1 MAQLLAPIAVRRG
14 DAPALIDESGETSW
28 RDFDL
33 RVNRLIHALRARGL
47 PVGSRIAV
55 VSGNRREYFEVL
67 CAAAHAGWI
76 VVPVNWHFA
85 AEEVSYVLENSDAR
99 VLVADVRFQ
108 ELAETAVCGNDAV
121 ETRLLVGGP
130 PGGGFEAYEDFLAS
144 GSPDEPADQG
154 LGGVMFYTSGTT
166 GRPKGVISSTYAQAG
181 GPLTVME
188 MMFKGFAGMLGIPE
202 DGVTLLAG
210 PLYHSAQWAFSMF
223 PLGSGSTIVMR
234 HKFDAAETLELID
247 RHGVTNVHL
256 VPTQFIRMLRLAPE
270 VREAFS
276 GASLKAVWHGGA
288 PCPEGVKREMIG
300 WWGPVVT
307 EYYGGTEGAIV
318 SLISAEE
325 WLERPHSVGRPVGTV
340 EVRVVDEEGRRCP
353 AGQPGQIYLKSR
365 IGMDFEY
372 HKEPEKTAGAHLGPG
387 VFTLG
392 DVGYLDD
399 EGYLHLSDRKIDM
412 IISGGV
418 NIYPAE
424 IESVLSDHPKV
435 RDVAVFGIPHEEFGE
450 QVKAAVELVDDC
462 QPSDELADE
471 LIATCRERLAGY
483 KAPRSVDFLDA
494 LPRHPTGKLYKRLL
508 RDPYWEGHTRK
519 I

>member
-1 MAQLLAPIAVRRG
+1 MTQLFGPIAARRG
-14 DAPALIDESGETSW
+14 DAPALIDEFGETSW
-28 RDFDL
+28 RDFDA
-33 RVNRLIHALRARGL
+33 RVNRLIHALRGRGL
-47 PVGSRIAV
+47 PVGARIGV
-55 VSGNRREYFEVL
+55 LSGNRREYFEVL

-76 VVPVNWHFA
+76 VVPINWHFA
-85 AEEVSYVLENSDAR
+85 AEEVSYVLENSDAQA
-99 VLVADVRFQ
+99 LVADGRFAD
-108 ELAETAVCGNDAV
+108 LAVEAVASRDAV
-121 ETRLLVGGP
+121 KTRIVAGGDP
-130 PGGGFEAYEDFLAS
+130 PEGFESYEDFLAS
-144 GSPDEPADQG
+144 GAAEEPADQG

-166 GRPKGVISSTYAQAG
+166 GRPKGVISSTYAKPG
-181 GPLTVME
+181 GPVAVME
-188 MMFKGFAGMLGIPE
+188 LMFKGFGGMLGIPE

-223 PLGSGSTIVMR
+223 PLGGGSTIVMR

-247 RHGVTNVHL
+247 RHGVTNIHL
-256 VPTQFIRMLRLAPE
+256 VPTQFIRLLRLDAAA
-270 VREAFS
+270 RDRFS
-276 GASLKAVWHGGA
+276 GASLEAVWHGAA
-288 PCPEGVKREMIG
+288 PCPHGAKKAMID

-318 SLISAEE
+318 SLIGAED
-325 WLERPHSVGRPVGTV
+325 WLRKPDSVGKPVGTV
-340 EVRVVDEEGRRCP
+340 EVLVIDDAGRSCP
-353 AGQPGQIYLKSR
+353 PGQSGQLYLKSR

-372 HKEPEKTAGAHLGPG
+372 HKEPDKTAGAHLEPG

-399 EGYLHLSDRKIDM
+399 EGFLHLSDRKIDM

-424 IESVLSDHPKV
+424 IESVLADHPKV
-435 RDVAVFGIPHEEFGE
+435 RDVAVFGIPDEEFGE
-450 QVKAAVELVDDC
+450 QVKAAVELVDEC
-462 QPSDELADE
+462 QPSDELAEE
-471 LIATCRERLAGY
+471 LIASCRERLAGY

-508 RDPYWEGHTRK
+508 RDPYWEGRSRK